1 MLVPGS
7 GLSNINKN
15 SFNVTKKGKL
25 FSTDGKTVTPNTVR
39 RDACDLRERIFHI
52 SFITI

>member
-15 SFNVTKKGKL
+15 SFNVTKNSKI
-25 FSTDGKTVTPNTVR
+25 SSNDGKTDRQP
-39 RDACDLRERIFHI
+39 
-52 SFITI
+52 